1 MTILWSYRTLGVK
14 DHQSRP
20 FIFQIFKKFSRN
32 IKDRMLVM
40 DKHNITPLMSCVHEP
55 GVYLKIKPLDV
66 GTPMLKIES
75 EVRAVEHNPS
85 T

>member
-1 MTILWSYRTLGVK
+1 
-14 DHQSRP
+14 
-20 FIFQIFKKFSRN
+20 
-32 IKDRMLVM
+32 MLVM